1 MTDRLTLSKGWKSLP
16 FDQFLT
22 PIERGF
28 SVLEDVEYR
37 LCGVRWYG
45 NGAFIRETKL
55 GREIKT
61 KGKNLIKKND
71 VIYNKLFAWKGSFA
85 IVNEELDGCCVSNEF
100 PLFQIN
106 PVIVVPE
113 FLEYY
118 FQTDIIRDQAN
129 ELSRGVSAASR
140 FRLHERD
147 FLSLQIPL
155 PSLGIQEEIVK
166 KIKAIQC
173 RIDEINLLQDS
184 TDHKIG
190 EVVHS
195 LIDSIGKQN
204 ERMTMKVIAP
214 LIRRK
219 VVTDS
224 DKEYLELGIR
234 SFGKGTFHKPAI
246 RGDELNGKRL
256 FKIEPGDLLFSNVF
270 AWEGAVAVAKPEDA
284 GRYGSHRFISRKAI
298 EGVVSAD
305 FLYYYFTTPE
315 GIEQLGKASPGSAG
329 RNRTLGLQMLDEIE
343 VPVPDYEKQLWIVS
357 IAKRL
362 EEMGKRQEA
371 IRKETEGLFKSILNK
386 AFQGEL

>member
-1 MTDRLTLSKGWKSLP
+1 MTDRLILSKGWKSQA
-16 FDQFLT
+16 FDEFLT
-22 PIERGF
+22 PIERRF

-45 NGAFIRETKL
+45 NGAFIRESKL
-55 GREIKT
+55 GREIKI

-100 PLFQIN
+100 PLFQID
-106 PVIVVPE
+106 PLIVVPE

-129 ELSRGVSAASR
+129 ELSHGVSAASR
-140 FRLHERD
+140 YRLHERD
-147 FLSLQIPL
+147 FLCLQIPL
-155 PSLGIQEEIVK
+155 PSLDIQEEIVK

-173 RIDEINLLQDS
+173 RVDEINILQDS
-184 TDHKIG
+184 TDHKIS
-190 EVVHS
+190 EVIHS
-195 LIDSIGKQN
+195 LFDTIAKQS
-204 ERMTMKVIAP
+204 ERMAMKVIAP
-214 LIRRK
+214 LVRRK

-224 DKEYLELGIR
+224 EKEYLELGIR

-270 AWEGAVAVAKPEDA
+270 AWEGAVAVAQPEDA

-343 VPVPDYEKQLWIVS
+343 VPVPDYEKQLWVVS

-362 EEMGKRQEA
+362 EELGKRQET
-371 IRKETEGLFKSILNK
+371 IRKETEGLFKSVLDR
-386 AFQGEL
+386 AFQGDL